1 MSDDLDF
8 EMEIVER
15 TDCSNPNDVQKIQ
28 TILSVYR
35 EDIQELRAEQAFQGK
50 VKQSLTDVLANNI
63 PIRDA
68 FSFLPSDSLKQLFIA
83 RLTSGIAKSI
93 QGTN

>member
-1 MSDDLDF
+1 MSDDLEF
-8 EMEIVER
+8 EMQMLEQVDFKDSADVE
-15 TDCSNPNDVQKIQ
+15 TVSS
-28 TILSVYR
+28 ILARGR

-63 PIRDA
+63 PIRDT
-68 FSFLPSDSLKQLFIA
+68 FNSLPSDSLKQLFIA